1 MKVSY
6 FLLKT
11 LLLAVLVAG
20 IVSSEVKAAEEVH
33 KFASPEHKLLYQE
46 LTDELRCPKCQNQ
59 NIADS
64 DAGIAKDLRN
74 KVYDLVNEGQSKQQV
89 VDYMV
94 ERYGYF
100 VYYKPP
106 VTAGT
111 IVLWLLPV
119 LFALF
124 TMVLIWLKAKKSQL
138 AVIKPQ
144 WDDAQEQQLTKLISD
159 IQQPQEN

>member
-1 MKVSY
+1 
-6 FLLKT
+6 
-11 LLLAVLVAG
+11 
-20 IVSSEVKAAEEVH
+20 
-33 KFASPEHKLLYQE
+33 
-46 LTDELRCPKCQNQ
+46 
-59 NIADS
+59 
-64 DAGIAKDLRN
+64 
-74 KVYDLVNEGQSKQQV
+74 LVNEGQSKQQV